1 MKITFLGTGV
11 GIPQV
16 GRVQSGLIMEIGG
29 RPVLFD
35 CGCGVLGRIAEAG
48 YGHTDINTIVLT
60 HLHLD
65 HAGDVLALLKARWLS
80 GAADSV
86 HIYGPQGTHE
96 WFGKVMAPYAYLRDR
111 FGVEITELSG
121 GEAFS
126 PDSSGTG
133 AGKGAEDIGNIE
145 GIARGATGE
154 NAVDDCVITC
164 TPTVHSVPSLAYR
177 LEINGRAVVYT
188 GDTEP
193 SELLFRFAEGAEVLI
208 HECSFP
214 LGFETTN
221 HTTPDMLT
229 GMMQQHPLDVK
240 HLYLVHLYPQMQGHE
255 MEAVEHIRGYFTGDV
270 IIGEDLMEIKL

>member
-35 CGCGVLGRIAEAG
+35 CGCGVLGRIVEAG
-48 YGHTDINTIVLT
+48 YDHTDIDTVVLT

-65 HAGDVLALLKARWLS
+65 HAGDVIALLKARWLS
-80 GAADSV
+80 GAADAV
-86 HIYGPQGTHE
+86 HIYGPQGTRE
-96 WFGKVMAPYAYLRDR
+96 WFGKAIEPYDYLKDR
-111 FGVEITELSG
+111 FEVEITELSG

-126 PDSSGTG
+126 SEVSDVGD
-133 AGKGAEDIGNIE
+133 GKSN
-145 GIARGATGE
+145 AT
-154 NAVDDCVITC
+154 ACDCVITC
-164 TPTVHSVPSLAYR
+164 TTTVHSVPSLAYR
-177 LEINGRAVVYT
+177 VENEGRVAVYT

-193 SELLFRFAEGAEVLI
+193 SEMIFRFADGADALI

-214 LGFETTN
+214 VGFETTN

-229 GMMQQHPLDVK
+229 AMMQKRALNVR
-240 HLYLVHLYPQMQGHE
+240 HLYLVHLYPHMQGHE
-255 MEAVEHIRGYFTGDV
+255 MESVGYIMQYFKGDV
-270 IIGEDLMEIKL
+270 TIAEDLMKIEV

>member
-16 GRVQSGLIMEIGG
+16 ARVQSGLIMEIGG

-35 CGCGVLGRIAEAG
+35 CGCGVLGRIVEAG
-48 YGHTDINTIVLT
+48 YEHTDIDTVVLT

-65 HAGDVLALLKARWLS
+65 HVGDVIALLKARWLS
-80 GAADSV
+80 GAADAV
-86 HIYGPQGTHE
+86 HIYGPEGTRE
-96 WFGKVMAPYAYLRDR
+96 WFAKAIESYDYLKGR
-111 FGVEITELSG
+111 FEVEITELSG

-126 PDSSGTG
+126 PESPG
-133 AGKGAEDIGNIE
+133 AGDSESS
-145 GIARGATGE
+145 AT
-154 NAVDDCVITC
+154 VCDCVITC

-177 LEINGRAVVYT
+177 VENEGRVVVYT

-193 SELLFRFAEGAEVLI
+193 SEMLFRFADGADALI

-214 LGFETTN
+214 VGFGTTN

-229 GMMQQHPLDVK
+229 DIMQEQALNVK
-240 HLYLVHLYPQMQGHE
+240 HLYLMHLYLQMQGHE
-255 MEAVEHIRGYFTGDV
+255 AEAVQHIRKYFAGDV
-270 IIGEDLMEIKL
+270 TIAADLMQIEL

>member
-11 GIPQV
+11 GIPQM
-16 GRVQSGLIMEIGG
+16 GRVQSGLIMEISG

-35 CGCGVLGRIAEAG
+35 CGCGVLGRIVEAG
-48 YGHTDINTIVLT
+48 YGHTDINTVVLT

-65 HAGDVLALLKARWLS
+65 HAGDLLALLKARWLS

-86 HIYGPQGTHE
+86 HIYGPQGTQE
-96 WFGKVMAPYAYLRDR
+96 WFGKVMESYDYLRGR
-111 FGVEITELSG
+111 FEVEITELSG

-126 PDSSGTG
+126 PEGVDGE
-133 AGKGAEDIGNIE
+133 AG
-145 GIARGATGE
+145 
-154 NAVDDCVITC
+154 DDCVITC
-164 TPTVHSVPSLAYR
+164 TPTVHNVPSLAYR
-177 LEINGRAVVYT
+177 VESSSKAVVYT

-193 SELLFRFAEGAEVLI
+193 SEMLFRFAEGADALI

-229 GMMQQHPLDVK
+229 GMMQKYPLEVR
-240 HLYLVHLYPQMQGHE
+240 HLYLVHLYPHMQGHE
-255 MEAVEHIRGYFTGDV
+255 AEAVEHIMRYFKGNIT
-270 IIGEDLMEIKL
+270 IASDLMKIEV